1 MELRLSSPA
10 ARLSPGA
17 PWAAPVSA
25 GPVRASLRV
34 PGSKSATNRALLLA
48 ALADGTSR
56 LERPLRSRDTMLMA
70 RALRALGVD
79 VVDEG
84 TDESPDAAWVV
95 TGQPVPHELTPAA
108 TVDVGN
114 AGTVARF
121 LPPAAA
127 VLTRGVV
134 HVDGDPRMRERPL
147 GPLLQALAAA
157 GVRLDDAGRGA
168 VPFDLHATGRVAGG
182 SATVDASS
190 SSQLVSGL
198 LLSAPRFD
206 AGIVVHH
213 DGPPVPS
220 APHLRM
226 TTSMLREHGATVVE
240 PDEDAVGKLTWVV
253 QPGRLHPVD
262 RLIEPDL
269 SSASAFLAAAAA
281 TGGEVVL
288 EGWPAGTEQPG
299 RLLPGLLEAFGCSC
313 LVAGGHLTVR
323 GPDRLSGAD
332 LDLHSYGE
340 AAPTLCALAVLA
352 EGPSRLR
359 GIAHLRLQE
368 TDRLAA
374 LAHEL
379 GLLGARVEVTEDGLA
394 VTPAPLHGGVL
405 DPHADHRLAMAF
417 AVVGLAVPGVEVR
430 EISTVAK
437 TVPDFPERWAGLLR

>member
-1 MELRLSSPA
+1 M
-10 ARLSPGA
+10 
-17 PWAAPVSA
+17 
-25 GPVRASLRV
+25 

-56 LERPLRSRDTMLMA
+56 LKRPLRSRDTLLMA
-70 RALRALGVD
+70 RALRALGVG

-84 TDESPDAAWVV
+84 FDHGDDCPGHSAGTWVV
-95 TGQPVPHELTPAA
+95 TGQPVPHELTPA
-108 TVDVGN
+108 TSIDVGN

-127 VLTRGVV
+127 VLTRGIV

-147 GPLLQALAAA
+147 GPLLRALTAA

-168 VPFDLHATGRVAGG
+168 IPFDLHATGRVAGG
-182 SATVDASS
+182 SVAVDASS

-226 TTSMLREHGATVVE
+226 TTSMLREHGATVLE
-240 PDEDAVGKLTWVV
+240 PDGGAGGTAGPVSWVV

-269 SSASAFLAAAAA
+269 SSASAFLAAAGA

-288 EGWPAGTEQPG
+288 EGWPVDTEQPG
-299 RLLPGLLEAFGCSC
+299 RLLPGLLEAFGCRC
-313 LVAGGHLTVR
+313 TIADGKLTVH
-323 GPDRLSGAD
+323 GPDRLTGAD
-332 LDLHSYGE
+332 LDLHAYGE

-352 EGPSRLR
+352 DSPSRLR

-379 GLLGARVEVTEDGLA
+379 GLLGARVEVTDDGLA
-394 VTPAPLHGGVL
+394 VTPAPLHGGLL

-430 EISTVAK
+430 DIATVAK
-437 TVPDFPERWAGLLR
+437 TVPDFPVRWAELLR